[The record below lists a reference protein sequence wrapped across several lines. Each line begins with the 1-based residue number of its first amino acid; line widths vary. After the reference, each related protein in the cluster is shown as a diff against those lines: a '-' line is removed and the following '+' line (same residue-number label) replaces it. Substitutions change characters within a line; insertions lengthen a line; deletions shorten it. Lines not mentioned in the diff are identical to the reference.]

1 MCHDHDDEAKGNI
14 SACRTGV
21 GRFDR
26 SDYSDDA
33 GLRNLDLEYAVG
45 RVARDGWITKPANG
59 ENTMKARKQFT
70 LRFRD
75 IVKVTEI
82 TLVVVVGSTIGCS
95 IWLLNGTVHYV
106 A

>member
-1 MCHDHDDEAKGNI
+1 
-14 SACRTGV
+14 
-21 GRFDR
+21 
-26 SDYSDDA
+26 
-33 GLRNLDLEYAVG
+33 
-45 RVARDGWITKPANG
+45 
-59 ENTMKARKQFT
+59 MKARKQFT